1 MTNKLVSGVAA
12 AGLVLLSQQALAQP
26 FNTFD
31 PVSMAMGGVGV
42 ALPNPT
48 TANLYN
54 PSQISSFSAARDED
68 FAVGFSFG
76 VRAYDQDEVLDVI
89 GDAMDDFDELEELVE
104 RFNEAIANPGSVDD
118 LERYSGQ
125 LADAAR
131 RLDANLMQ
139 ASGKHAQVELG
150 TALLTNLPMN
160 GWGVGLSV
168 SAQATIGARVH
179 YADEDSG
186 LLQAVANAAEEKTG
200 FVNYDADDLQS
211 EGELLGA
218 AIAEVGITFAKRVSL
233 LGPGVS
239 IGITPK
245 YVQVESIYY
254 KARIDQTDSD
264 DIDADDYRESYGDFN
279 LDIGLT
285 KDFGNGLY
293 VGAVV
298 KNLISRDYKTV
309 TIDNENHTISLKPLA
324 RVGVGYDGGW
334 FRVGA
339 DLDLTKNKPL
349 AFEEGSQYF
358 AVGAELSAFG
368 WAQLRAGYRH
378 DMVNSDRSVISAG
391 IGLSPFKVLHLD
403 LGLAANADE
412 VGGALQ
418 MALTF

>member
-68 FAVGFSFG
+68 FAIGFSFG
-76 VRAYDQDEVLDVI
+76 ARAYDQDDVLDVI
-89 GDAMDDFDELEELVE
+89 GDAMDDFDELEELVDS
-104 RFNEAIANPGSVDD
+104 FNQAWDD
-118 LERYSGQ
+118 PDRYREE
-125 LADAAR
+125 LASAAR

-168 SAQATIGARVH
+168 SAQATVGARVH
-179 YADEDSG
+179 YADEDRQ
-186 LLQAVANAAEEKTG
+186 LLQDVAAAAEG
-200 FVNYDADDLQS
+200 GASWIDYDADYLQS

-218 AIAEVGITFAKRVSL
+218 AIAEVGITFAKRVAL

-245 YVQVESIYY
+245 YVQVETIYY
-254 KARIDQTDSD
+254 KTRIDETDVD
-264 DIDADDYRESYGDFN
+264 DIDADDYRKSYGDFN
-279 LDIGLT
+279 LDLGLT

-298 KNLISRDYKTV
+298 KNLIGRDYQTV
-309 TIDNENHTISLKPLA
+309 TLDHTSHTISLKPQA
-324 RVGVGYDGGW
+324 RLGVGYDGGW

-339 DLDLTKNKPL
+339 DLDLTKNKPV
-349 AFEEGSQYF
+349 AFEEGSQYV

>member
-68 FAVGFSFG
+68 FAIGFSLG
-76 VRAYDQDEVLDVI
+76 ARAYDQDDVLEVLD
-89 GDAMDDFDELEELVE
+89 DAMDDFDELE
-104 RFNEAIANPGSVDD
+104 N
-118 LERYSGQ
+118 
-125 LADAAR
+125 LADLASSGWATPDDRAEFEAAVR
-131 RLDANLMQ
+131 RLNVNLSK
-139 ASGKHAQVELG
+139 ADGKHAQVELG
-150 TALLTNLPMN
+150 TALLTNLPMT
-160 GWGVGLSV
+160 GWGIGLAISG
-168 SAQATIGARVH
+168 QATIGALID
-179 YADEDSG
+179 YS
-186 LLQAVANAAEEKTG
+186 
-200 FVNYDADDLQS
+200 DADRQLLNDVGNGAGSPNDYLNHSFTS
-211 EGELLGA
+211 EAELLGA
-218 AIAEVGITFAKRVSL
+218 AIGEIGITFAKRVSL

-245 YVQVESIYY
+245 YVQVETIYY
-254 KARIDQTDSD
+254 KARIDETDID

-279 LDIGLT
+279 LDFGLT

-298 KNLISRDYKTV
+298 KNLIGRDYKTV

-339 DLDLTKNKPL
+339 DLDLTKNKPM
-349 AFEEGSQYF
+349 AFEEGSQYV

-378 DMVNSDRSVISAG
+378 DTVNSDRSVVSAG

-403 LGLAANADE
+403 IGVAANEDE
-412 VGGALQ
+412 VGASAQL
-418 MALTF
+418 ALTF